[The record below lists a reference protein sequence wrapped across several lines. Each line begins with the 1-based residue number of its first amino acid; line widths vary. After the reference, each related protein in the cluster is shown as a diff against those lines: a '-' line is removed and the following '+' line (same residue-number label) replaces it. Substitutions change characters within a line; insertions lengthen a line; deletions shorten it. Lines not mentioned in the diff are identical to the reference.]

1 MTFSIYIIMKFI
13 LLLLYIRDFRF
24 WRIAP
29 WRQHI
34 RTSAEV
40 GSHKY
45 SPEWGLY
52 AINSSKK
59 K

>member
-1 MTFSIYIIMKFI
+1 MMEVGSLLQHFFFIINRFDLKFI
-13 LLLLYIRDFRF
+13 YNNRDFRF

-40 GSHKY
+40 GCHK
-45 SPEWGLY
+45 
-52 AINSSKK
+52 
-59 K
+59 